1 MKKTMESQIVDWQA
15 NMSQAFQILTEES
28 IQYHKPAKY
37 RAKIPGYYDFPN
49 FAIAS

>member
-1 MKKTMESQIVDWQA
+1 MGPSE
-15 NMSQAFQILTEES
+15 AFQTLTEDS

-49 FAIAS
+49 FAVASQNQAKQIL

>member
-1 MKKTMESQIVDWQA
+1 
-15 NMSQAFQILTEES
+15 MSTAEAFQSLAEES